1 MSALRTTVP
10 RSMAPSAP
18 VTAAGTNAG
27 GQAGNNADAGTTAS
41 AGADAG
47 TAAATTAFAKIDW
60 RGRPVHIEY
69 QLLASERRGQPLIV
83 FLHEGLGSVSM
94 WRDFPQRL
102 VDALQCRG
110 LVYSRPG
117 YGRST
122 PRAPGERWTP
132 DFMHRQAHEVL
143 PALFSALGIDT
154 FADKPWLFG
163 HSDGGSMALLHAAR
177 FPQRVRGL
185 VVLAP
190 HILVEDISIASIAA
204 ARRAYETTDLRQR
217 LARHHDDPDSAFR
230 GWNDIWLDPAFREW
244 SIEGEIG
251 AIDCPLLAIQGLDDE
266 YGTLE
271 QVRGIARRVPQTR
284 LLELPNCGHSPHR
297 DQPEAVVRA
306 VGSFMQL
313 L

>member
-1 MSALRTTVP
+1 MSALSTTAP
-10 RSMAPSAP
+10 RGMAPGAP
-18 VTAAGTNAG
+18 VAATGTSAG
-27 GQAGNNADAGTTAS
+27 GHAGASADAGA
-41 AGADAG
+41 AADAA
-47 TAAATTAFAKIDW
+47 AAATTAFAQIDW
-60 RGRPVHIEY
+60 RGRPVRIEY
-69 QLLASERRGQPLIV
+69 QLLAPERRGQPLIV

-122 PRAPGERWTP
+122 PRAPEERWTP
-132 DFMHRQAHEVL
+132 DFVHRQAHEVL
-143 PALFSALGIDT
+143 PALFTALGMAT
-154 FADKPWLFG
+154 STDKPWLLG
-163 HSDGGSMALLHAAR
+163 HSDGGSIALLHAAR
-177 FPQRVRGL
+177 FPQRVKGL
-185 VVLAP
+185 IVLAP
-190 HILVEDISIASIAA
+190 HILVEDVSIASISA
-204 ARRAYETTDLRQR
+204 ARTAYETTDLRQR
-217 LARHHDDPDSAFR
+217 LAHHHDDPDSAFR
-230 GWNDIWLDPAFREW
+230 GWNDVWLSPAFRDW

-251 AIDCPLLAIQGLDDE
+251 AIECPLLAIQGLNDE

-271 QVRGIARRVPQTR
+271 QVRGIARRVPQTQ
-284 LLELPNCGHSPHR
+284 LLELPGCGHSPHR

>member
-1 MSALRTTVP
+1 MTAVSTPFARTMAAAGRATGGMAGHP
-10 RSMAPSAP
+10 AAASAPSG
-18 VTAAGTNAG
+18 VGVHRN
-27 GQAGNNADAGTTAS
+27 
-41 AGADAG
+41 
-47 TAAATTAFAKIDW
+47 AAAQSGAPAFIDVPW
-60 RGRPVHIEY
+60 RGSVVCIEH
-69 QLLASERRGQPLIV
+69 QWLSPERHGRPLIV

-122 PRAPGERWTP
+122 PRAATERWTP
-132 DFMHRQAHEVL
+132 DFMHRQAHELL
-143 PALFSALGIDT
+143 PALFTALGLDT
-154 FADKPWLFG
+154 AADKPWLFG
-163 HSDGGSMALLHAAR
+163 HSDGGSIALLHAAR

-190 HILVEDISIASIAA
+190 HILVEDVSVTSIDA
-204 ARRAYETTDLRQR
+204 ARRAYRDTDLRQR
-217 LARHHDDPDSAFR
+217 LARHHDDPDSAFW
-230 GWNDIWLDPAFREW
+230 GWNDIWLSPAFRDW

-251 AIDCPLLAIQGLDDE
+251 AIECPLLAIQGLDDE

-271 QVRGIARRVPQTR
+271 QVRGIARRVPQAR
-284 LLELPNCGHSPHR
+284 LLELPQCGHSPHR
-297 DQPEAVVRA
+297 DQPEAVIQA